1 MRVMMKDQ
9 LSIQKRCHLFRLTK
23 SERGSATVE
32 LAIVFPILL
41 MLFAAT
47 AELGRLFSTYTTL
60 AKATKVGARY
70 LSTAKEAEDSNAS
83 VSGPNSPLQRR
94 VKCLVV
100 TGFSNI
106 DGSGNCVDVN
116 GTNRPTLVPNLTT
129 ANVLIT
135 LPPTST
141 LGPRYVKVEI
151 QNYNFDKGIFNV
163 ANVTG
168 STNSTFYFSLQ
179 PSTRMRYMH

>member
-1 MRVMMKDQ
+1 MKDQ

-41 MLFAAT
+41 MLIAAT
-47 AELGRLFSTYTTL
+47 AELGRLFSTYSTL
-60 AKATKVGARY
+60 AKATKIGARY
-70 LSTAKEAEDSNAS
+70 LSTAKEAESTDVN
-83 VSGPNSPLQRR
+83 VSGPTSPLQRN

-100 TGFSNI
+100 TGFTNADSNGNCV
-106 DGSGNCVDVN
+106 DGSGNA
-116 GTNRPTLVPNLTT
+116 RPTLVPNLTT

-168 STNSTFYFSLQ
+168 STSSTFYFALQ

>member
-1 MRVMMKDQ
+1 MMKDK
-9 LSIQKRCHLFRLTK
+9 LSFQRHGRLFRLRR
-23 SERGSATVE
+23 SERGSAVVE

-41 MLFAAT
+41 MLIAAT
-47 AELGRLFSTYTTL
+47 AELGRLFSTYSTL
-60 AKATKVGARY
+60 AKATKIGARY
-70 LSTAKEAEDSNAS
+70 LSTAKEAESTDVN
-83 VSGPNSPLQRR
+83 VSGPTSPLQRN

-100 TGFSNI
+100 TGFTNADSNGNCV
-106 DGSGNCVDVN
+106 DGSGNA
-116 GTNRPTLVPNLTT
+116 RPTLVPNLTT

-168 STNSTFYFSLQ
+168 STSSTFYFALQ